1 MLIYFFSWIT
11 NAGYDGNG
19 VVEFSE
25 PVPFR
30 LTRNLQT
37 FFTPFIV
44 EGLFVS
50 SMCAAA
56 QSIVAPKVTS
66 LSIMIAIRSTVTFC
80 SMYFSKRCLLFDFCE
95 LISCSQ

>member
-1 MLIYFFSWIT
+1 MQNT
-11 NAGYDGNG
+11 NTGYDGNG

-37 FFTPFIV
+37 FFTPFFV

-56 QSIVAPKVTS
+56 QSIVAPKVNSFFFLTKNIGAQVKD
-66 LSIMIAIRSTVTFC
+66 LEC
-80 SMYFSKRCLLFDFCE
+80 
-95 LISCSQ
+95 